1 MDPILQ
7 QHVIMNGEAP
17 PPMSGAEHFP
27 MPMFDDENI
36 SRQVPVVLAGVLIG
50 SIGAL
55 IFFRMAG
62 FRFVFGANVG
72 G

>member
-1 MDPILQ
+1 MDPVLQ

-17 PPMSGAEHFP
+17 APMEGAGHFP
-27 MPMFDDENI
+27 MPMLDDEFV
-36 SRQVPVVLAGVLIG
+36 SRQVPVALAGVLIG

-55 IFFRMAG
+55 VFFRMAG